1 MDLLLDRWLLYQAL
15 SSRFFGRTAFYQS
28 SGAFGFR
35 DQHQDVLALLHAAP
49 ELARAHVVEAA
60 KHQFEEGDVLH
71 WWHPPAGRGV
81 RTRCSDDMAWLPFV
95 TADYVFATGDTSIL
109 SESVPF
115 LAGEPLREEE
125 HERYAE
131 FGVSART
138 ATLFE
143 HCRRA
148 LERALTEGPHGL
160 PLMGDGD
167 WNDGM
172 NHVGALGRGE
182 SVWLAWFLC
191 ATMTRFAAL
200 CDRSS
205 ERPEGET
212 WRERAKSLREKI
224 DACAWDGGWYVRA
237 FHDDGSVLGSA
248 KQRECSIDSIAQSWA
263 VLSAVAGAPDDS
275 VAANRARTA
284 LHAADDR
291 LVREPDRL
299 ALLLTPPF
307 DVTRHDPGYIRA
319 YPPGI
324 RENGVQYTH
333 AATWLG
339 WAYTSLG
346 DGERAERIFRILNPI
361 LRARTRD
368 DSNRYRV
375 EPYVLAGDVYGA
387 PPWVGR
393 GGWTWY
399 TGAAAWLWRLGVEGI
414 LGLRKEE
421 GQLCIDPCIPPTWK
435 GFEAW
440 LRLGARS
447 VHVVVDNPDAVGRG
461 VTTITLDGVPLDSN
475 RLCLDPSVRGQ
486 HEVAVRLGKG
496 RPATLREDPPRRNV
510 SAEQPVR
517 S

>member
-1 MDLLLDRWLLYQAL
+1 MDLLLNRWLLYQAL

-35 DQHQDVLALLHAAP
+35 DQLQDVLALLHAAP
-49 ELARAHVVEAA
+49 ELARSHILEAA
-60 KHQFEEGDVLH
+60 RHQFEEGDVLH

-95 TADYVFATGDTSIL
+95 AADYVLATGDAAIL
-109 SESVPF
+109 SEPVPF
-115 LAGEPLREEE
+115 LTGEPLREEE

-138 ATLFE
+138 APLFE

-148 LERALTEGPHGL
+148 LERALTQGAHGL
-160 PLMGDGD
+160 PLMGEGD

-172 NHVGALGRGE
+172 NHVGARGRGE

-191 ATMTRFAAL
+191 AAMTRFAAL
-200 CDRSS
+200 CDRRG
-205 ERPEGET
+205 ERPEGDT
-212 WRERAKSLREKI
+212 WRERARLLRERTE
-224 DACAWDGGWYVRA
+224 ACAWDGGWYLRA
-237 FHDDGSVLGSA
+237 FHDDGSLLGSA
-248 KQRECSIDSIAQSWA
+248 KDRECRIDSIAQSWA
-263 VLSAVAGAPDDS
+263 VLSAGAPTDG
-275 VAANRARTA
+275 VAADRARTA
-284 LHAADDR
+284 VRAADER
-291 LVREPDRL
+291 LVRDADRL
-299 ALLLTPPF
+299 ALLLAPPF
-307 DVTRHDPGYIRA
+307 DLTRHDPGYIRA

-324 RENGVQYTH
+324 RENGGQYTH

-368 DSNRYRV
+368 DSSLYRV

-399 TGAAAWLWRLGVEGI
+399 TGAASWLWRLGVEGI

-440 LRLGARS
+440 IRFGARS
-447 VHVVVDNPDAVGRG
+447 VHVVVDNPDAVDRG
-461 VTTITLDGVPLDSN
+461 VAAITLDGVLLDSN
-475 RLCLDPSVRGQ
+475 RLRLDRSLPGR
-486 HEVAVRLGKG
+486 HEVTVRLGNA
-496 RPATLREDPPRRNV
+496 RPTTLREDPPRRNM